1 MIALTRLLKLP
12 TLAAIAS
19 VVGACL
25 TLSAWSQSNPI
36 SASSDIQPPMVAK
49 PMPVASSSNKP
60 TSIEWGRLSAPQQ
73 VALQPM
79 KNIWLSLSDLQKR
92 KWLSMSANFPR
103 MTPDEQAKLH
113 SRMAQWASLNPHQR
127 EQARLNYAEVKKISP
142 QGKNEKW
149 EAYQALNPAD
159 KQKLA
164 ASAQAKPPR
173 TALAIQPA
181 PANKI
186 NQLPVNASTGHVRLP
201 VAMAGVAS
209 KTLLVKP
216 VPPVRPAS
224 APANASSKN

>member
-1 MIALTRLLKLP
+1 VLPLTSLLKIIVTGGFTVGAIAL
-12 TLAAIAS
+12 I
-19 VVGACL
+19 
-25 TLSAWSQSNPI
+25 AWSQSNPAASPLTPAPVVAAKPSSVASTNRDSTTI
-36 SASSDIQPPMVAK
+36 EWRTLSAS
-49 PMPVASSSNKP
+49 
-60 TSIEWGRLSAPQQ
+60 QQ
-73 VALQPM
+73 VALQPLQS
-79 KNIWLSLSDLQKR
+79 NWNSLSDLQKR
-92 KWLSMSANFPR
+92 KWQSVSANYPR
-103 MTPDEQAKLH
+103 MSHEEQVKLH
-113 SRMAQWASLNPHQR
+113 SRMAQWAALSPRQR
-127 EQARLNYAEVKKISP
+127 EHARLNYAEVQKISP
-142 QGKNEKW
+142 QQKNEKW